1 MIQDDADALVG
12 ELDEVHRRL
21 ASDERDLLG
30 LVAEAD
36 ALRVWKN
43 SGARDMASWL
53 SIRYGITVW
62 KARRWLH
69 AAHALETLPA
79 LAHALKSGRLGI
91 DKVVELARFA
101 TFEDED
107 GLISWASRVSVSAVR
122 RRADLAVRRAIEE
135 VRDADRQ
142 RFVTWWYS
150 EDGARF
156 GMEGELPAAE
166 GAVVAKAIDR
176 LADRIPTMPGEEG
189 EVFASARKAD
199 ALVTLC
205 SARIGDD
212 PDTDRATVVVHMR
225 EGASAAGSSRGA
237 DIEDGPVIAP
247 ETAERLRCESRTQ
260 AAVEDATGEPLALG
274 RMSRFP
280 SAAMLRQLRYR
291 DIGCTFPGCGSVRFV
306 KAHHIVWWR
315 HGGRTDLDNLVLV
328 CTFHHKLLHEHGWT
342 VARRDGSAAWFQPDG
357 KRFVPGP
364 APPEQPIKIPE
375 AFRKRLRLPST
386 W

>member
-1 MIQDDADALVG
+1 MIHDDAHTLVG
-12 ELDEVHRRL
+12 ELDELHRRV
-21 ASDERDLLG
+21 ASDERDLLR
-30 LVAEAD
+30 VIARAD
-36 ALRVWKN
+36 ALHVWKDT
-43 SGARDMASWL
+43 GARDMASWL
-53 SIRYGITVW
+53 SIRYGVTVW
-62 KARRWLH
+62 KARRWLQ
-69 AAHALETLPA
+69 AAHALDALPA
-79 LAHALKSGRLGI
+79 LAHALASGRLGI

-101 TFEDED
+101 SFEDED
-107 GLISWASRVSVSAVR
+107 GVIAWASRVSVSAVR

-135 VRDADRQ
+135 VRDAERQ

-156 GMEGELPAAE
+156 GIEGELPAAE

-176 LADRIPTMPGEEG
+176 LAERIPTVPGEEG
-189 EVFASARKAD
+189 ELFASARKAD

-205 SARIGDD
+205 SARIGED
-212 PDTDRATVVVHMR
+212 PDADRATVVVHMR
-225 EGASAAGSSRGA
+225 QGSSVAATQGGA
-237 DIEDGPVIAP
+237 DIEGGPVVAA

-260 AAVEDATGEPLALG
+260 TVVEDASGEPLALG

-291 DIGCTFPGCGSVRFV
+291 DVGCTFPGCGSVRFA

-315 HGGRTDLDNLVLV
+315 HGGGTDLDNLVLV
-328 CTFHHKLLHEHGWT
+328 CTFHHKLLHEHGWK
-342 VARRDGSAAWFQPDG
+342 VERQDGVVGWFQPDG

-375 AFRKRLRLPST
+375 AVRLRTGLPNR

>member
-1 MIQDDADALVG
+1 LLHGDADTLVG

-21 ASDERDLLG
+21 ASDERDLLR
-30 LVAEAD
+30 LIATAD
-36 ALRVWKN
+36 ARNVWRET
-43 SGARDMASWL
+43 GARDMESWL
-53 SIRYGITVW
+53 SIRYGITAW

-69 AAHALETLPA
+69 AAHALESLPA
-79 LAHALKSGRLGI
+79 LTDALASGRLSI

-101 TFEDED
+101 SFEDED
-107 GLISWASRVSVSAVR
+107 GLIAWASRVSVSAVR

-156 GMEGELPAAE
+156 GIEGELPAAD

-176 LADRIPTMPGEEG
+176 LAERIPTTPGEEG
-189 EVFASARKAD
+189 EVFATARKAD

-205 SARIGDD
+205 SSNIGADSD
-212 PDTDRATVVVHMR
+212 ADRATVVVHMR
-225 EGASAAGSSRGA
+225 EGASGAGPSGA
-237 DIEDGPVIAP
+237 DIEGGPVIAQ

-260 AAVEDATGEPLALG
+260 TVVEDASGEPLALG

-291 DIGCTFPGCGSVRFV
+291 DVGCTFPGCGSVRFV

-315 HGGRTDLDNLVLV
+315 HGGRTDLANLVLV

-342 VARRDGSAAWFQPDG
+342 VARRDGAVRWFRPDG
-357 KRFVPGP
+357 TNFVPGP
-364 APPEQPIKIPE
+364 APPERPIKIPE
-375 AFRKRLRLPST
+375 AFRTRLRLPSH

>member
-1 MIQDDADALVG
+1 LLHGDADALVG
-12 ELDEVHRRL
+12 ELDAVHRRL
-21 ASDERDLLG
+21 ASDERDLLR
-30 LVAEAD
+30 LIAKAD
-36 ALRVWKN
+36 ARNVWRET
-43 SGARDMASWL
+43 GARDMASWL
-53 SIRYGITVW
+53 SIRYGITAW
-62 KARRWLH
+62 KAHRWLH

-79 LAHALKSGRLGI
+79 LTDALASGRLGI

-101 TFEDED
+101 SFEDED
-107 GLISWASRVSVSAVR
+107 GLIAWASRVSVSAVR

-150 EDGARF
+150 EDGTRF
-156 GMEGELPAAE
+156 GIEGELPAAD

-176 LADRIPTMPGEEG
+176 LAERIPTMPDEEG
-189 EVFASARKAD
+189 EVFATARKAD

-205 SARIGDD
+205 SSRIGAD
-212 PDTDRATVVVHMR
+212 PDADRATVVVHMR
-225 EGASAAGSSRGA
+225 ESASVEAMPAGA
-237 DIEDGPVIAP
+237 DIEGGPVIAQ

-260 AAVEDATGEPLALG
+260 TVVEDASGEPLALG

-291 DIGCTFPGCGSVRFV
+291 DVGCTFPGCGSVRFV

-315 HGGRTDLDNLVLV
+315 HGGRTDLGNLVLV
-328 CTFHHKLLHEHGWT
+328 CTFHHKLLHERGWT
-342 VARRDGSAAWFQPDG
+342 VARRDGAVRWFQPDG
-357 KRFVPGP
+357 ARFVPGP
-364 APPEQPIKIPE
+364 ASPEQPIKIPE
-375 AFRKRLRLPST
+375 AFRTRLRLPSH

>member
-1 MIQDDADALVG
+1 MIHDNADALVG
-12 ELDEVHRRL
+12 ELDERHHRL
-21 ASDERDLLG
+21 ASCERDLLR
-30 LVAEAD
+30 LLAEID
-36 ALRVWKN
+36 AHHVWKDT
-43 SGARDMASWL
+43 GARDMASWL

-69 AAHALETLPA
+69 AAHALEALPA
-79 LAHALKSGRLGI
+79 LADALATGRLGI

-101 TFEDED
+101 SFEDED
-107 GLISWASRVSVSAVR
+107 GLIAWASRASVSAVR
-122 RRADLAVRRAIEE
+122 RRADLAIRRAIEE
-135 VRDADRQ
+135 VRDAERQ

-156 GMEGELPAAE
+156 GIEGELPAPE
-166 GAVVAKAIDR
+166 GAVVARAIDR
-176 LADRIPTMPGEEG
+176 LAERIPTMPREEG
-189 EVFASARKAD
+189 ELFTSARKAD

-225 EGASAAGSSRGA
+225 EGALVTAPTGA
-237 DIEDGPVIAP
+237 DIEGGPVIAQ
-247 ETAERLRCESRTQ
+247 ETAARLRCESRTQ
-260 AAVEDATGEPLALG
+260 TVVEDSSGEPLALG

-342 VARRDGSAAWFQPDG
+342 VARRDGAVRWFQPDG
-357 KRFVPGP
+357 RRFVPGP
-364 APPEQPIKIPE
+364 APPQQPIKIPE
-375 AFRKRLRLPST
+375 AFRTRLRLPSH

>member
-1 MIQDDADALVG
+1 MIYEDTDSVVG

-21 ASDERDLLG
+21 ASDERDLLR
-30 LVAEAD
+30 LIADAD
-36 ALRVWKN
+36 ALRVWKDT
-43 SGARDMASWL
+43 GAPDMASWL

-62 KARRWLH
+62 KAHRWLH

-79 LAHALKSGRLGI
+79 LADALASGRLGI

-101 TFEDED
+101 SFEDED
-107 GLISWASRVSVSAVR
+107 GLIAWASRVSVSAVR

-156 GMEGELPAAE
+156 GIEGELPAAE

-176 LADRIPTMPGEEG
+176 LAERIPTMPGEDG
-189 EVFASARKAD
+189 ELFASARKAD

-225 EGASAAGSSRGA
+225 EGASITAPRGA
-237 DIEDGPVIAP
+237 DIDDGPVIAH
-247 ETAERLRCESRTQ
+247 ETAARLRCESRTQ
-260 AAVEDATGEPLALG
+260 AVVENAAGEPLALG

-328 CTFHHKLLHEHGWT
+328 CTFHHNLLHEHGWT
-342 VARRDGSAAWFQPDG
+342 VARRDGTAAWFQPDG
-357 KRFVPGP
+357 RRFVPGP
-364 APPEQPIKIPE
+364 APPEQPIKVPE